1 MSASATTIPPAV
13 ATAAAA
19 TTASAAAASA
29 PVAVPATAEGTA
41 PAAAPIAA
49 QSAAPAN
56 VSGTSFQSASLYVG
70 DLHIDITEGL
80 LFEMFNRVGPVASI
94 RVCRDAVT
102 RRSLGYA
109 YVNFHDVSDA
119 ERALDTMQFTD
130 IKGKACRI
138 MWSQR
143 DPSLRKSGVGNI
155 FVKNLAKTVDN
166 KHLFDIFSM
175 FGNILS
181 CKVAVNDTGDSKG
194 YGYVHFETA
203 EAAKDAVAKLNGASI
218 DDMEVSVT
226 PFVRVQDRAGQPEWT
241 NLYVKQFPLSFDED
255 KLKTI
260 FEPFGSIASV
270 FINKD
275 EEGKSRGFGFV
286 NFAEHSH
293 AEKALAELNGKSL
306 EDAEGNS
313 TELYVSKGQKRAER
327 SREIK
332 SKVDALQ
339 QEKLAKFNGMNL
351 FVKNLDESIT
361 EDNLRET
368 FDKFGTITSAKIVRD
383 ESIQGSP
390 SKGFGYV
397 CYSSPEEATRAVTE
411 LNGKIMR
418 SKPITVALHQ
428 SKQQRAAHLAATYQ
442 PRNMR
447 FPQGAMGGPGMPY
460 GMQGMYVQ
468 QGGQFPAGR
477 GPGGPQG
484 GFQGG
489 FQPGFAPGPRGQMGG
504 RGGQGYMPA
513 PYGSTPYGMQQM
525 GGPGL
530 RRGMAPNQQ
539 NAPMGSPR
547 QQGRQGPM
555 GPGNAGP
562 RGAPQGQL
570 GRGQPMGGPQGMMQ
584 RGGPQ
589 GGQGG
594 MRGNYPPN
602 QGQQRMPPH
611 MMMPMQQQ
619 QMAPMP
625 AAQPAGDTSSPLDDQ
640 ALAAADP
647 ADQKNMIGERLYPL
661 IYQHQDKLA
670 GKITGM
676 LLEMDNAEL
685 LNLIESPDALM
696 SKIEEAL
703 DVLKNHQEG
712 IAGSE

>member
-1 MSASATTIPPAV
+1 MSAPATTTTPPSAAAPAEGAAAPTTASTT
-13 ATAAAA
+13 ATAA
-19 TTASAAAASA
+19 
-29 PVAVPATAEGTA
+29 P
-41 PAAAPIAA
+41 
-49 QSAAPAN
+49 AAPA
-56 VSGTSFQSASLYVG
+56 STTTYQSASLYVG
-70 DLHIDITEGL
+70 DLHQEITEGL

-94 RVCRDAVT
+94 RVCRDTVT

-155 FVKNLAKTVDN
+155 FVKNLAKDVDN

-181 CKVAVNDTGDSKG
+181 CKVAVNDNGESKG
-194 YGYVHFETA
+194 YGYIHFETA
-203 EAAKDAVAKLNGASI
+203 EAATESVAKLHGAEI
-218 DDMEVSVT
+218 DGCEVSVT

-241 NLYVKQFPLSFDED
+241 NLYVKQFPISYSEEVLGDLF
-255 KLKTI
+255 K
-260 FEPFGSIASV
+260 PFGALASV
-270 FINKD
+270 FINRD
-275 EEGKSRGFGFV
+275 EEGKSKGFGFV
-286 NFAEHSH
+286 NFVEHVD
-293 AEKALAELNGKSL
+293 AEKALGELNGKQL
-306 EDAEGNS
+306 EDPENPG
-313 TELYVSKGQKRAER
+313 TMLDLYVSKGQKRAER
-327 SREIK
+327 TREIK

-351 FVKNLDESIT
+351 FVKNLDDSIT
-361 EDNLRET
+361 EDILKET

-383 ESIQGSP
+383 EQLGT

-397 CYSSPEEATRAVTE
+397 CYSSPEEATRAVSE
-411 LNGKIMR
+411 LNGKILR
-418 SKPITVALHQ
+418 SKPITVTLHQ
-428 SKQQRAAHLAATYQ
+428 SKTQRAAHLAATYQ

-447 FPQGAMGGPGMPY
+447 FANNGMGMGGPAMPY
-460 GMQGMYVQ
+460 GMNMYVQ
-468 QGGQFPAGR
+468 QGGAQFGGR

-484 GFQGG
+484 GFQGQ
-489 FQPGFAPGPRGQMGG
+489 FQTAYAPGPGPRGQMGV
-504 RGGQGYMPA
+504 RGDQRNQQYGMPQQ
-513 PYGSTPYGMQQM
+513 PYGNAPYGMQQM

-530 RRGMAPNQQ
+530 RRGPGPNQQ
-539 NAPMGSPR
+539 NQMGGPG
-547 QQGRQGPM
+547 QQNRRPV
-555 GPGNAGP
+555 GPGNGP
-562 RGAPQGQL
+562 RGAPQGQM
-570 GRGQPMGGPQGMMQ
+570 GQPRGQPMGGPQGGMMVSQ
-584 RGGPQ
+584 RGPQ
-589 GGQGG
+589 GAG
-594 MRGNYPPN
+594 MRGFPN
-602 QGQQRMPPH
+602 QQQRMPPNM

-619 QMAPMP
+619 HQMAPMP
-625 AAQPAGDTSSPLDDQ
+625 VQQPNDANAPIDDQ

-703 DVLKNHQEG
+703 EVLKNHQEG
-712 IAGSE
+712 QVAGSE